1 VPASFRVTV
10 AKDYLNF
17 AAAHFIT
24 MRGHKCEALHGH
36 NYRVGVTVEGA
47 LDAECRW
54 VMDFSVLKEI
64 LRPLV
69 KTVDHRV
76 LLPTRNPKLDIGQH
90 GKQLRV
96 AVFGE
101 ARYVFPETDCVLLE
115 IENTTAELLAEH
127 FGLQVQA
134 ALAAQGYA
142 DLTRLVIEVEEST
155 GQSAFW
161 EWRRPPASRKDHH
174 A

>member
-1 VPASFRVTV
+1 MPSAFSVTV

-54 VMDFSVLKEI
+54 VMDFSVLKDI

-76 LLPTRNPKLDIGQH
+76 LLPTRNPKLAIEQRGGQLH
-90 GKQLRV
+90 V

-101 ARYVFPETDCVLLE
+101 PRYVFPERDCVLLE
-115 IENTTAELLAEH
+115 IENTTAEMLAEH
-127 FGLQVQA
+127 FGQQVRA
-134 ALAAQGYA
+134 ALAQQGQA
-142 DLTRLVIEVEEST
+142 EVARLVVEIEEST

-161 EWRRPPASRKDHH
+161 EWR
-174 A
+174 

>member
-1 VPASFRVTV
+1 MPPSFSVTV

-54 VMDFSVLKEI
+54 VMDFSVLKEV

-76 LLPTRNPKLDIGQH
+76 LLPTRNPKLSLQRHDG
-90 GKQLRV
+90 RVAV

-101 ARYVFPETDCVLLE
+101 PRYVFPEGDCVLLE
-115 IENTTAELLAEH
+115 IENTTAELLAEY
-127 FGLQVQA
+127 FGLQVRA
-134 ALAAQGYA
+134 ALVAQGYTG
-142 DLTRLVIEVEEST
+142 LTRLVIEVEEST

-161 EWRRPPASRKDHH
+161 EWR
-174 A
+174 

>member
-1 VPASFRVTV
+1 MPPSFSVTV

-24 MRGHKCEALHGH
+24 MRGHQCESLHGH

-47 LDAECRW
+47 LDPETRW
-54 VMDFSVLKEI
+54 VIDFSVLKEI

-76 LLPTRNPKLDIGQH
+76 LVPTQNPKLAIEHREGSLH
-90 GKQLRV
+90 L

-101 ARYVFPETDCVLLE
+101 PRYVFPERDCALLPL
-115 IENTTAELLAEH
+115 ENSTAEMLAQF
-127 FGLQVQA
+127 FGTQVRQA
-134 ALAAQGYA
+134 LETRGVHDLA
-142 DLTRLVIEVEEST
+142 RLVIEIEESP

-161 EWRRPPASRKDHH
+161 EAR
-174 A
+174 

>member
-1 VPASFRVTV
+1 VPSAFSVTV

-54 VMDFSVLKEI
+54 VMDFSVLKDI

-76 LLPTRNPKLDIGQH
+76 LLPTRNPKLAIEQRGGQLH
-90 GKQLRV
+90 V

-101 ARYVFPETDCVLLE
+101 QRYVFPERDCVLLE
-115 IENTTAELLAEH
+115 IENTTAEMLAEH
-127 FGLQVQA
+127 FGQQVRA
-134 ALAAQGYA
+134 ALAQQGQA
-142 DLTRLVIEVEEST
+142 EVARLVVEIEEST

-161 EWRRPPASRKDHH
+161 EWR
-174 A
+174 

>member
-1 VPASFRVTV
+1 MAPTFSVAV

-69 KTVDHRV
+69 KAVDHRV
-76 LLPTRNPKLDIGQH
+76 LLPTRNPKLALEQQDGRIQ
-90 GKQLRV
+90 V

-101 ARYVFPETDCVLLE
+101 ARYVFPEGDCVLLE

-127 FGLQVQA
+127 FGLQVQV

-142 DLTRLVIEVEEST
+142 DLSRLVIEVEEST

-161 EWRRPPASRKDHH
+161 EWR
-174 A
+174 